1 MFVAGC
7 FSTRTFSDESGFA
20 ETKDPR
26 NVAKQHQLKFYGAI
40 GTKQTMFFQLSW
52 LTSTFRLE
60 ARKKQEARV
69 AAAEAEALAVSGAAS
84 SGPLAK
90 SQTFSLEQN
99 TSLFSDQQNNSSRF
113 TSGFVPNFA
122 HGGGHGGSCG
132 EEASFSGKQCGS
144 RSCCQKR
151 SATCRNL
158 PKVEVEPV
166 PVLAAAEQELSDG
179 AGDGTEFR
187 RQQLAA
193 HAEEKKRQ
201 EEEKQR
207 AKEEKKNKPPKDPKP
222 KGRPRKGEEAEEKED
237 DKEKEKPKK
246 RTKKPEVED
255 SPAPSRAKR
264 QRKDQPA
271 EKPVE
276 KAPTKKEKELATK
289 AAKAEKRKPKAYDF
303 EMDKDL
309 MNEVVGVIK
318 KYEGQT
324 YDKKA
329 ETVHRKTL
337 GFQLVNFFCANFF
350 PCMIFVSFI
359 CLMDSIKEICSLD
372 QCPCLLDTW

>member
-1 MFVAGC
+1 MVAPV
-7 FSTRTFSDESGFA
+7 E
-20 ETKDPR
+20 
-26 NVAKQHQLKFYGAI
+26 
-40 GTKQTMFFQLSW
+40 
-52 LTSTFRLE
+52 
-60 ARKKQEARV
+60 KKQAFLESNVVPEV
-69 AAAEAEALAVSGAAS
+69 AAKNDPPPAEKA
-84 SGPLAK
+84 
-90 SQTFSLEQN
+90 
-99 TSLFSDQQNNSSRF
+99 
-113 TSGFVPNFA
+113 
-122 HGGGHGGSCG
+122 
-132 EEASFSGKQCGS
+132 
-144 RSCCQKR
+144 
-151 SATCRNL
+151 L

-166 PVLAAAEQELSDG
+166 PVLAAAEQELNDG

-193 HAEEKKRQ
+193 HAEEKKRK

-255 SPAPSRAKR
+255 PPAPSRAKR

-276 KAPTKKEKELATK
+276 KAPTKKDKELATK

-372 QCPCLLDTW
+372 QCPRLLDTW